1 MGLGIT
7 AKGCPQVTA
16 LPGGLCSHSFFQPF
30 LLSKKML
37 MTGVIHPPTSDARL
51 SHHQPLSHRQ
61 PPISLSGKARRPDRS
76 LAGGGDRPSNI
87 ESAHLTEY
95 L

>member
-16 LPGGLCSHSFFQPF
+16 LPGGLRSHSFFQPF

-37 MTGVIHPPTSDARL
+37 TTGVIHPPTSDARL
-51 SHHQPLSHRQ
+51 SRLQPLSHRQ
-61 PPISLSGKARRPDRS
+61 PPISLSGKARSPSDRS
-76 LAGGGDRPSNI
+76 LAGGSGPVIMRAPLN
-87 ESAHLTEY
+87 
-95 L
+95 